1 MDTEST
7 RQLVSRFIEARS
19 AGDTATMAELLTDDA
34 VWQPPVSVGFGPFR
48 GKEEVVKALAG
59 GAAGKLFDLATMKRT
74 VRKIMADG
82 DSAAVQQTLTAT
94 TRKGKPY
101 ENDYCW
107 VYVCRDDKVAHL
119 DEYADTLNAAR
130 IFGWVD
136 K

>member
-7 RQLVSRFIEARS
+7 RQLITRFLEARS

-34 VWQPPVSVGFGPFR
+34 EWQPPVSMGVGPFR
-48 GKEEVVKALAG
+48 GRDDVVAALAG
-59 GAAGKLFDLATMKRT
+59 GAAGKIFDLSTMKRT
-74 VRKIMADG
+74 IRKVIADG
-82 DSAAVQQTLTAT
+82 DTAAVQQTLTAT
-94 TRKGKPY
+94 TRKGKSY

-107 VYVCRDDKVAHL
+107 VYACRDGKVARL